1 MAHRGNA
8 GFTAFS
14 KILLPL
20 FRFYYN
26 PKLVIEHP
34 IPEEGAIIIC
44 SNHKHVMD
52 QCMAAIATKRPINYM
67 AKAEYFKGPFAWFFR
82 ATGCICVN
90 RNGHDSEAKSEATEV
105 LSKGGALGLFPEGT
119 RNRTDNLMGE
129 FKYGAASLACKNNAK
144 IIPVAVTGDYKFR
157 SKNLMS
163 RIGTPISTEGR
174 TVEEVN
180 TLLKKEIA
188 ALIARSLKEGC
199 GTEAEY
205 ERIKRYQA

>member
-1 MAHRGNA
+1 MAHRGNT
-8 GFTAFS
+8 GFRIFS

-20 FRFYYN
+20 FKFYYN
-26 PKLVIEHP
+26 PRLVIEHP

-44 SNHKHVMD
+44 SNHKHAMD
-52 QCMAAIATKRPINYM
+52 QCMAAMATKRPVNYM

-90 RNGHDSEAKSEATEV
+90 RNGHDEEAKSEATQV
-105 LSKGGALGLFPEGT
+105 LSEGGALGLFPEGT

-129 FKYGAASLACKNNAK
+129 FKYGAASLACKNGAK

-163 RIGTPISTEGR
+163 RIGTPISTEGL

-188 ALIARSLKEGC
+188 NLIAKNLKEGC
-199 GTEAEY
+199 GSSYEY
-205 ERIKRYQA
+205 ERIKRYNV

>member
-1 MAHRGNA
+1 MAHHGNA

-90 RNGHDSEAKSEATEV
+90 RNGHDSEAKSEATQV

-163 RIGTPISTEGR
+163 RIGAPISTEGR

-188 ALIARSLKEGC
+188 SLISKNLEEGC

-205 ERIKRYQA
+205 ERIKRYQI

>member
-1 MAHRGNA
+1 MAHRGNT
-8 GFTAFS
+8 GFKIFS

-20 FRFYYN
+20 FKLVYS

-52 QCMAAIATKRPINYM
+52 QCMAAIATERSINYM
-67 AKAEYFKGPFAWFFR
+67 AKSEYFKGPFAWFFK

-90 RNGHDSEAKSEATEV
+90 RNGHDSEAKNEATQV
-105 LSKGGALGLFPEGT
+105 LLKGGALGLFPEGT

-163 RIGTPISTEGR
+163 RIGTPISTEGL

-188 ALIARSLKEGC
+188 NLMSRSLKEGC
-199 GTEAEY
+199 GTSAEY
-205 ERIKRYQA
+205 ERIKRYQI

>member
-8 GFTAFS
+8 GFKAFS

-20 FRFYYN
+20 FKLYYN

-34 IPEEGAIIIC
+34 IPEEGSIIIC

-52 QCMAAIATKRPINYM
+52 QCMAAIATERPINYM

-90 RNGHDSEAKSEATEV
+90 RNGHDSEAKSEATQV

-163 RIGTPISTEGR
+163 RIGAPISTEGL

-188 ALIARSLKEGC
+188 NLIAKNLKEGC
-199 GTEAEY
+199 GTSAEY
-205 ERIKRYQA
+205 ERIKRYQV

>member
-1 MAHRGNA
+1 MAHHGNA

-52 QCMAAIATKRPINYM
+52 QCMAAIAIKRPINYM

-90 RNGHDSEAKSEATEV
+90 RNGHDSEAKSEATQV
-105 LSKGGALGLFPEGT
+105 LSKDGALGLFPEGT

-163 RIGTPISTEGR
+163 RIGAPISTEGR

-188 ALIARSLKEGC
+188 SLISKNLEEGC

-205 ERIKRYQA
+205 ERIKRYQI

>member
-1 MAHRGNA
+1 MAHHGNA

-90 RNGHDSEAKSEATEV
+90 RNGHDSEAKSEATQV
-105 LSKGGALGLFPEGT
+105 LSKDGALGLFPEGT
-119 RNRTDNLMGE
+119 RNRTDNLMGD

-163 RIGTPISTEGR
+163 RIGAPISTEGR

-188 ALIARSLKEGC
+188 SLISKNLEEGC

-205 ERIKRYQA
+205 ERIKRYQI

>member
-1 MAHRGNA
+1 MAHHGNA

-90 RNGHDSEAKSEATEV
+90 RNGHDSEAKSEATQV
-105 LSKGGALGLFPEGT
+105 LSKDGALGLFPEGT

-163 RIGTPISTEGR
+163 RIGAPISTEGR

-188 ALIARSLKEGC
+188 SLISKNLEEGC

-205 ERIKRYQA
+205 ERIKRYQI

>member
-20 FRFYYN
+20 FRFFYN

>member
-20 FRFYYN
+20 FRIIYN

-188 ALIARSLKEGC
+188 SLISKNLEEGC

-205 ERIKRYQA
+205 ERIKRYQI

>member
-1 MAHRGNA
+1 MAHHGNA

-52 QCMAAIATKRPINYM
+52 QCMAAIATKRPINYL
-67 AKAEYFKGPFAWFFR
+67 AKSEYFKGPFAWFFR

-90 RNGHDSEAKSEATEV
+90 RNGHDSEAKSEATQV

-163 RIGTPISTEGR
+163 RIGAPISTEGR

-188 ALIARSLKEGC
+188 SLISKNLEEGC

-205 ERIKRYQA
+205 ERIKRYQI

>member
-1 MAHRGNA
+1 MAHHGNA

-90 RNGHDSEAKSEATEV
+90 RNGHDSEAKSEATQV

-188 ALIARSLKEGC
+188 SLISKNLEEGC

-205 ERIKRYQA
+205 ERIKRYQI

>member
-8 GFTAFS
+8 GFRAFS

-20 FRFYYN
+20 FRLFYN
-26 PKLVIEHP
+26 PRLVIEHP

-52 QCMAAIATKRPINYM
+52 QCMAAIATERPINYM

-129 FKYGAASLACKNNAK
+129 FKYGAASLACKNNAM

-163 RIGTPISTEGR
+163 RIGAPISTEGR

-180 TLLKKEIA
+180 TILKKEIA
-188 ALIARSLKEGC
+188 NLIARSLKEGC
-199 GTEAEY
+199 GSSYEY
-205 ERIKRYQA
+205 ERIKRYNV

>member
-20 FRFYYN
+20 FRFFYN

-205 ERIKRYQA
+205 ERIKRYQV

>member
-1 MAHRGNA
+1 MAHHGNA

-52 QCMAAIATKRPINYM
+52 QCMAAIAIKRPINYM

-163 RIGTPISTEGR
+163 RIGAPISTEGR

-188 ALIARSLKEGC
+188 SLISKNLEEGC

-205 ERIKRYQA
+205 ERIKRYQI